1 MQRVPAN
8 RAIQV
13 VDYDPEWPNL
23 FRRVRE
29 RVWPSISDFAIAI
42 EHVGSTSVPGLAAK
56 PVLDIDIVIPLRN
69 QIQLAVTRLSN
80 LGYAHLG
87 DLGIGDREAF
97 TAPWG
102 GPDHHLYVCPSESV
116 VLLNHLTLR
125 DRLRAHPSD
134 VEAYSAL

>member
-1 MQRVPAN
+1 M
-8 RAIQV
+8 
-13 VDYDPEWPNL
+13 
-23 FRRVRE
+23 
-29 RVWPSISDFAIAI
+29 
-42 EHVGSTSVPGLAAK
+42 PGLAAK
-56 PVLDIDIVIPLRN
+56 PVLDIDIVIPLWN

-116 VLLNHLTLR
+116 ALLNHLTLR

-134 VEAYSAL
+134 VEAYSALKKQLAEEFTRDIDSSAEGKTDFIPSILGQHGFSAECLESIRRTNRR